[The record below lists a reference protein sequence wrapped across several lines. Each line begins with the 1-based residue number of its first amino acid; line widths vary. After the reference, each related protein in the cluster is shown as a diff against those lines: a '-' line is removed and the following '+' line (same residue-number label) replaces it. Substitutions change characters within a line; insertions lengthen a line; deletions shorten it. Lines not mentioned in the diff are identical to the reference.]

1 LACVTLTNM
10 SEALTRLAEMRPEV
24 LVVWPET
31 FVPTQFDIWESY
43 FRHSSHRIA
52 VLSRTFEGKTRPD
65 SDIPMFFED
74 DDHLSLAEVARI
86 SSIRVVL
93 YPTVRL
99 RFRKHINAFAGRRN
113 VFVGHGDSDKASS
126 ARSRNRI
133 FDSIFVADEAA
144 RQRYGHALPDALF
157 VSVGAPFLDGVVADD
172 SVQPIRKV
180 LYAPTWEGHEPDNN
194 YSSVTV
200 VAENLDSLA
209 GPDVRV
215 LMHPGVGSKSQV
227 FAAAAAKILARFP
240 AANRGTKVDEFN
252 DSDAIVTDISG
263 VLTEYLATRKPIV
276 IVDPGTHIFNETFQK
291 SATGEFAV
299 KWDPETI
306 PLAAALEQS
315 QTPGLRKAR
324 IAAADRKFQGAESSV
339 AAQARFDVA
348 LGAEIAAAE
357 RCGLATAV
365 RTVRKL
371 VYKKNPVTALKAVAR
386 FVLRRPS
393 RPVH

>member
-1 LACVTLTNM
+1 M
-10 SEALTRLAEMRPEV
+10 SEALTRLAVMRPEV

-31 FVPTQFDIWESY
+31 FVSSQFAIWESY
-43 FRHSSHRIA
+43 FRYSSHRIA
-52 VLSRTFEGKTRPD
+52 VLARTFDGETRPD

-99 RFRKHINAFAGRRN
+99 RFRKHINAFANRRN
-113 VFVGHGDSDKASS
+113 IFIGHGDSDKASS

-133 FDSIFVADEAA
+133 FDRIFVADEAA
-144 RQRYGHALPDALF
+144 RQRYSQSLPDALF

-172 SVQPIRKV
+172 SVRPIRKV
-180 LYAPTWEGHEPDNN
+180 VYAPTWEGHEPDNN

-200 VAENLDSLA
+200 VAENLEALA

-215 LMHPGVGSKSQV
+215 LMHPGVGNNSQRV
-227 FAAAAAKILARFP
+227 ASAAATILDRFPTANRAAKAE
-240 AANRGTKVDEFN
+240 EFN

-263 VLTEYLATRKPIV
+263 VLMEYLATRKPIV
-276 IVDPGTHIFNETFQK
+276 IVGPRTALFDETLAK
-291 SATGEFAV
+291 SQLRNFVAE
-299 KWDPETI
+299 WDPTRESVT
-306 PLAAALEQS
+306 AALERAQS
-315 QTPGLRKAR
+315 PELRAAR
-324 IAAADRKFQGAESSV
+324 IAAAESKFGGAATSAE
-339 AAQARFDVA
+339 AWARFDEA
-348 LGAEIAAAE
+348 LSAEIAVTE
-357 RCGLATAV
+357 RRELATAV
-365 RTVRKL
+365 RTARKL